1 MFIVDFNLL
10 NWTDSETNKIRVTW
24 SGLSTW
30 LSGIKQKQH
39 NSSCTDFTIGPAR
52 KKKDQ
57 KVRQSNALLCYCY
70 TNQTFCFTKEAPN
83 LCCLNASNLFLFT
96 QITSQIFWNKYYS
109 SFSAE

>member
-39 NSSCTDFTIGPAR
+39 NSSCTDFTIGLAR
-52 KKKDQ
+52 KKRSEGKAV
-57 KVRQSNALLCYCY
+57 KCFIVLLLH
-70 TNQTFCFTKEAPN
+70 QPN
-83 LCCLNASNLFLFT
+83 LLLYKRST
-96 QITSQIFWNKYYS
+96 
-109 SFSAE
+109 